1 MKIDQSLQQE
11 EWEKY
16 MVRLGTEEL
25 VAQGLRLPT
34 IAFIPAPLGSPD
46 CHFSFDFA
54 TMLDDSPCKK
64 LKANTACPHA
74 DRKHYAKN
82 MCSACYHKTARPT
95 RAWKCP
101 HSFLPHYAKGRCHD
115 CYLNKYYKR
124 KIPLLHA
131 SHLLQPTPSTL
142 A

>member
-1 MKIDQSLQQE
+1 MKIDQSMQLE
-11 EWEKY
+11 EWENY
-16 MVRLGTEEL
+16 MGRLCNDEV
-25 VAQGLRLPT
+25 VAGGLRLPVICFT
-34 IAFIPAPLGSPD
+34 PAPLGGPD
-46 CHFSFDFA
+46 SQFSFDFA
-54 TMLDDSPCKK
+54 TMSDDSPCKA
-64 LKANTACPHA
+64 LKSNTACPHT

-124 KIPLLHA
+124 KVPLVHA

-142 A
+142 V

>member
-1 MKIDQSLQQE
+1 MKIDQSMQRKD
-11 EWEKY
+11 WADY
-16 MVRLGTEEL
+16 MNRLGSEEIL
-25 VAQGLRLPT
+25 AQGFRLPT
-34 IAFIPAPLGSPD
+34 LSFIPGPQGGPD
-46 CHFSFDFA
+46 CQLTFSFA
-54 TMLDDSPCKK
+54 TQTNEVLSKK
-64 LKANTACPHA
+64 LKVNTACPHS

-124 KIPLLHA
+124 KVPLMHHM
-131 SHLLQPTPSTL
+131 SLQHPSPF
-142 A
+142 